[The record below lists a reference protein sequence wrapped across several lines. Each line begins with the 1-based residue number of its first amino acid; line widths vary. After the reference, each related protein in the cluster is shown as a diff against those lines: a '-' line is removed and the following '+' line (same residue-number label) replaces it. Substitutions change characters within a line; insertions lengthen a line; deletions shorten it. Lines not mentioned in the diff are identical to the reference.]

1 MPDYQALIQQVCDQ
15 GWYYQQ
21 NVLDPQWVS
30 ELAALCHSRTF
41 LQAGIGNGLK
51 NIINE
56 SIRSDSISWIEKDE
70 QLPAICDYLGLVE
83 TIRQLLNREFYLG
96 LHDFEGHFSRYPSGA
111 YYKPHYDCFATD
123 KRRAV
128 TLIIYINQNWHPQDG
143 GQLCLHLPEGERL
156 IEPVA
161 GSVICFLSEQILHEV
176 KPAHKERM
184 ALTGWFIRNNGQ
196 DYYYS

>member
-1 MPDYQALIQQVCDQ
+1 MLDSDVLVQHLCEQ
-15 GWYYQQ
+15 GWFYQQ
-21 NVLDPQWVS
+21 NVLDSALVS
-30 ELAALCHSRTF
+30 QLAEICHNRTF
-41 LQAGIGNGLK
+41 LQAGIGQGVK

-56 SIRSDSISWIEKDE
+56 SIRSDSISWIDKDE
-70 QLPAICDYLGLVE
+70 QLPAIRDYLGLVE

-96 LHDFEGHFSRYPSGA
+96 LNDFEGHFSRYPSGA
-111 YYKPHYDCFATD
+111 YYKPHYDCFAND

-128 TLIIYINQNWHPQDG
+128 TLIMYINQNWHPQDG

-184 ALTGWFIRNNGQ
+184 ALTGWYIRNNGQ